1 MQDTTHNVMNMLMNI
16 HEIAV
21 TVLNIQRLRS
31 VGGVYTT
38 P

>member
-1 MQDTTHNVMNMLMNI
+1 MQDTTHNVMIMLMNI

-21 TVLNIQRLRS
+21 TVMNTHRLRI